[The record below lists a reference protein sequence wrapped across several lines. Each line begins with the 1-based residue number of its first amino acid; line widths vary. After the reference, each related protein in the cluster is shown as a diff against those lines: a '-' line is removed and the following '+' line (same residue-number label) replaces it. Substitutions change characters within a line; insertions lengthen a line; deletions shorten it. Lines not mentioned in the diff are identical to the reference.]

1 MFEELF
7 KFISE
12 ELSKNEFL
20 AGGAIL
26 GSLGM
31 VVAYLRS
38 LPSLMGRWLKRM
50 MVTEIDVPDRSDSFD
65 WIKEW
70 LAHNDYSKNAK
81 RITIES
87 KNGSS
92 KITPAP
98 GIHYVWWRKRLL
110 IIRRLRN
117 EGTGDNAHR
126 AFRETWSLTMLAR
139 RKYVEEFIEECKE
152 VYDSGKK
159 DYIRVK
165 EGDCGYWDS
174 FIKRRKRPFDS
185 VVMNS
190 ETKDLIISDLNK
202 FIDDKE
208 WYNEMNIP
216 WRRGYLLY
224 GPPGNGKSSLVSAV
238 ASKLDYPIHVINLK
252 QVSEHDLNSLM
263 STLDENVIL
272 LLEDIDCAF
281 EDRESR
287 SAISFSSL
295 LNTIDGVCASE
306 GRIVFMTTNH
316 IGRLDPALIRPGRI
330 DLRVPMN
337 NASEEQINLMLRR
350 FYDDCDDYDDY
361 NDIVRTIR
369 YSDISMAKLQGF
381 LLKNRESLQSAV
393 LNLKDLKDA

>member
-7 KFISE
+7 NFISE
-12 ELSKNEFL
+12 ELRKNEFL

-31 VVAYLRS
+31 VVAYLRV
-38 LPSLMGRWLKRM
+38 LPSLMVRWLKLTL
-50 MVTEIDVPDRSDSFD
+50 VTEIDVPDRSDSFD
-65 WIKEW
+65 WINEW

-98 GIHYVWWRKRLL
+98 GIHYLWWRRRLL

-126 AFRETWSLTMLAR
+126 AFRETWKVTMVAR
-139 RKYVEEFIEECKE
+139 RRYVEDFIRECRD
-152 VYDSGKK
+152 VYDSGKQDFIK
-159 DYIRVK
+159 VK
-165 EGDCGYWDS
+165 EGDCGYWDTA
-174 FIKRRKRPFDS
+174 IKRSKRDFDS

-190 ETKDLIISDLNK
+190 ETKKSVLDDLDR
-202 FIDDKE
+202 FINDKE
-208 WYNEMNIP
+208 WYKRMSIP

-224 GPPGNGKSSLVSAV
+224 GPPGNGKSSLVTAV
-238 ASKLDYPIHVINLK
+238 ASRLDYPIHVINLK
-252 QVSEHDLNSLM
+252 QVSESDLHSLI

-287 SAISFSSL
+287 TAISFSSL
-295 LNTIDGVCASE
+295 LNAIDGVCASE

-316 IGRLDPALIRPGRI
+316 MGRLDPALIRPGRI
-330 DLRVPMN
+330 DLRVRMGN
-337 NASEEQINLMLRR
+337 GCAEQIDLMLRR
-350 FYDDCDDYDDY
+350 FYNDCDDFDGYDDLVDY
-361 NDIVRTIR
+361 IESTDV
-369 YSDISMAKLQGF
+369 SMATLQGF
-381 LLKNRESLQSAV
+381 LLQNRESLKSAR
-393 LNLKDLKDA
+393 LNLKDLKNA